1 MESFGTIASFTD
13 ENPMR
18 PSEDWMDPPRYIQCL
33 TSRTEGG
40 TQVVLGPSADP
51 EARLPESHHHPSR
64 KVEVMCSVLAA
75 LRSEVEH
82 GSRLPEERNTPRR

>member
-40 TQVVLGPSADP
+40 TQVVLGPSADV
-51 EARLPESHHHPSR
+51 EARLQQAVTS
-64 KVEVMCSVLAA
+64 AA
-75 LRSEVEH
+75 
-82 GSRLPEERNTPRR
+82 GATSRLLCFYSARITSMV